1 MYTWGY
7 KSGNKIP
14 TGQQFSV
21 KPISLVNAGQGSAF
35 LALLNAS
42 NAIEQSEKGPAYRDR
57 RGFLTP
63 LDGHMLDISPRIAD
77 FFLL

>member
-42 NAIEQSEKGPAYRDR
+42 NAIGQS
-57 RGFLTP
+57 
-63 LDGHMLDISPRIAD
+63 
-77 FFLL
+77 